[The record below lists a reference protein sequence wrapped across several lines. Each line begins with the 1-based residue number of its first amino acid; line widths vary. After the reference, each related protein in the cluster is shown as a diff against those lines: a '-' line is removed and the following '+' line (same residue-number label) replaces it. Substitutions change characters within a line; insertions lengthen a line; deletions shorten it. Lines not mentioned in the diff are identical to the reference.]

1 MDQKKDEC
9 LIGNEKIEEYIF
21 KLKQEPSDEMLAM
34 LLTAIRRRM
43 QEQGQFVVAVDM
55 TPAGLQLQTK
65 EIKEKGKWFIAFTS
79 FEEQM
84 AGNEKVMST
93 FMADIGQLF
102 DLALQDDSIQGV
114 ALNPWTESVLLDC
127 NLLRVIKGILK

>member
-93 FMADIGQLF
+93 FMADMGQLF

>member
-1 MDQKKDEC
+1 MNQKKDEC
-9 LIGNEKIEEYIF
+9 LIGNEKIEEYIV

-102 DLALQDDSIQGV
+102 DMALQNESIQGV
-114 ALNPWTESVLLDC
+114 VLNPWNHSLLLDC
-127 NLLRVIKGILK
+127 ELLRVIKGCRA

>member
-1 MDQKKDEC
+1 MNQKKDEC
-9 LIGNEKIEEYIF
+9 LIGNEKIEEYIV

-65 EIKEKGKWFIAFTS
+65 EIKEKGKWFIAFTT

-102 DLALQDDSIQGV
+102 DMALQNESIQGV
-114 ALNPWTESVLLDC
+114 VLNPWNHSLLLDC
-127 NLLRVIKGILK
+127 ELLRVIKGCRA